1 MTRVYVDK
9 REVPLPPSAFESLD
23 RIVKHVEDHLLAP
36 DIVIRQIEVDG
47 APLFADR
54 TSESDPALQT
64 GYPRQE
70 KIEIFTGTLTE
81 IARDSI
87 REAQAYLDRVEAIIP
102 SLVTSFQLSPGPEAF
117 AQLKQL
123 FDGFY
128 WLHLLL
134 DRIGAAFKVTAD
146 IYLSDGKTARD
157 CHFRFASI
165 LKQLVDAQ
173 EKQDFVLIADLLEY
187 EILLLIPDWRALFAA
202 LDQVT
207 GGVK

>member
-23 RIVKHVEDHLLAP
+23 RIVKHVEDHLLPP

-47 APLFADR
+47 APLF
-54 TSESDPALQT
+54 SEHTPGSGPAPQT
-64 GYPRQE
+64 DHPGRE
-70 KIEIFTGTLTE
+70 KIEIITGTLAE

-87 REAQAYLDRVEAIIP
+87 REAQAYLDRVEALTP

-117 AQLKQL
+117 EQLKQL

-146 IYLSDGKTARD
+146 IHVSDGTTARD

-165 LKQLVDAQ
+165 LKQLVEAQ
-173 EKQDFVLIADLLEY
+173 ERQDFVLIADLLEY
-187 EILLLIPDWRALFAA
+187 EILPLVPEWKALFAV
-202 LDQVT
+202 LQQIT
-207 GGVK
+207 TKEK